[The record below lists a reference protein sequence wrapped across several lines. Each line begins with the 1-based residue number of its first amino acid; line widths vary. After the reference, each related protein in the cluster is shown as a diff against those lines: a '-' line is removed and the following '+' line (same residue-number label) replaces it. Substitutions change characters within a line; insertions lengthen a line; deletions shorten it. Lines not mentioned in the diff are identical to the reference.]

1 MVNNSKLVTETEK
14 NLRKKKIFFL
24 IFEVLENDDEYI
36 FFILKYR

>member
-14 NLRKKKIFFL
+14 NLRKKKRFFL
-24 IFEVLENDDEYI
+24 IYEVLENDDEYI